1 MFENVKDKSIV
12 QIYAFFFAKRIH
24 TVSIVLDLPKR
35 KWDESDA
42 EIISLDMRKGGQPLR
57 HMCVKSLYGI
67 MKRRLLRYIQHHKE
81 DCGLV
86 WFGEIKE
93 TKYCWKPCR
102 WWWWL
107 YTQRHS
113 TFDPPFACW
122 IKSCLNSK
130 ETFSKS
136 VEVNNRQPPATITKP
151 ALFGVLCAYSST
163 PLSKSNILYQTRIL
177 AVQLLY
183 YTKC

>member
-24 TVSIVLDLPKR
+24 TGIVLVLPKR

-42 EIISLDMRKGGQPLR
+42 DIISLDMRKGGNHC

-67 MKRRLLRYIQHHKE
+67 MKRPLLRYTQHHKE

-102 WWWWL
+102 
-107 YTQRHS
+107 
-113 TFDPPFACW
+113 
-122 IKSCLNSK
+122 
-130 ETFSKS
+130 
-136 VEVNNRQPPATITKP
+136 
-151 ALFGVLCAYSST
+151 
-163 PLSKSNILYQTRIL
+163 
-177 AVQLLY
+177 
-183 YTKC
+183 